1 MTRLYVVEQSGIEPG
16 GHYYS
21 YTSCVV
27 EGARQLGLDPVVLA
41 NKRFRA
47 SAAAGEFDVIP
58 AFTYTW
64 VEAER
69 AGTLAWGEGNIAYEI
84 FAAFARVPP
93 AAEDHVFLHTLGCQE
108 LAAILSALTRRLL
121 PGDPIPYFHILL
133 RRDPAELFADYRPY
147 ADHFGQIAASPF
159 LRRKLL
165 LHADTQQLSEAFAA
179 LTGLPVATA
188 PIPLDRGLL
197 REALSAR
204 APRRRGAPLTVA
216 YLGDA
221 REEKGFQLLPQALTY
236 LWPDYIAKGRVRFLL
251 QSNFNTP
258 GGEAGILAAAQAL
271 AGFPGTT
278 LYSDPVSPAEYFRLL
293 AAADIVLIPYSAERY
308 RYRSSGVLV
317 EAMAAGKVVVTS
329 AGSWMARQVTP
340 EHAVLFDAPT
350 GLGPAIGAAVDR
362 FAELSAGAAAR
373 RGAALAQATGAD
385 LVRHLLSRVEPVA
398 EPGANRRRILLV
410 ISGDALVARDG
421 AALVAQAQLQ
431 YLTAAGYDVI
441 GLCLND
447 GMPLHDE
454 AIAEWRATLG
464 RSLARFPLER
474 VFVAGPGG
482 RSLDP
487 AHLPATRDAQRRE
500 GGPLKAEFDYAAGF
514 AFGGALLKFLRAHPV
529 DAVLLNR
536 VTNFPVIDALGL
548 DGVPVICE
556 IDELQALQRAVG
568 GRRLVNEAD
577 LDEEFA
583 WLSRCAALIAL
594 DRRTAMIAR
603 DRLREIRIETAG
615 MVLPAPPAP
624 LASLAGAKDLAEIV
638 SSTIPQLPEYR
649 CEMAPEIGDGA
660 ARKQLNEAGFLD
672 LLYVGSLNPADVAGL
687 RWFLSQVYEPYLA
700 HRGVT
705 MIVAGEVSRAEGWPQ
720 HKRLFLVGRVEEA
733 APLYAAARI
742 VVLPIVEGAGCPIR
756 TFEALAHGRPLIG
769 TSHAFAGVAETVG
782 EEFLVRDDPAA
793 FAEAVIGLRDS
804 PAARQR
810 AAERSRHAARRL
822 NDFARY
828 FAVMDRLLGQT
839 LDDERP
845 PTPPPAPLASAEEPY
860 VEWSRGLQALNR
872 ALRCY
877 LDGDPLE
884 GEALDIL
891 AEEEPTQVKT
901 LLDAVSRSLL
911 VDRDAAVLRS
921 EPRLNRYL
929 ANPPDS
935 RRREDAMFAVML
947 ALAGR
952 YGTPTQAAAA
962 AARVVVY
969 GGLPMTVA
977 GIVTAPGE
985 GQPTIVVDGR
995 VVATRRIADSRRRL
1009 GRGGLFQAKI
1019 PARNGDNGGL
1029 RTIELAVRDDDG
1041 DGDNPAGGAIAVLCH
1056 SIPMSAETRLFR
1068 RPVFDDGFDVASDG
1082 AGFEL
1087 APGSVGVLTLPRIVN
1102 GHNPAYVDLCFAC
1115 PERDDA
1121 GSPAA
1126 PPFPALTVTVDGG
1139 PIDPEFVGAGAV
1151 TLVRIMLGE
1160 PGAVGDFGIV
1170 RVRIGN
1176 NDARFTPRLVT
1187 VSTGL
1192 FLGPLAATAGIA
1204 TILALSES
1212 PLGQARGSRP
1222 AAAGRQA
1229 IAAIIEGRP
1238 LDAAH
1243 LGALCALAVSAGGP
1257 ERLATLAAQ
1266 ELPRALHDDSIAR
1279 TLPGDTDAA
1288 LDDIYAIVGSCLGT
1302 SDPAIAIL
1310 SPALPFEIVDRQGR
1324 TQAVETQAARKHRG
1338 GSWRVAMPPAGSG
1351 ETIRIRLDA
1360 TLEIAN
1366 RPGIIGYSNFYPV
1379 ESPGALFR
1387 WTGPETISTITIPVA
1402 LNHPARLLVE
1412 LGATGKNVAPDDFAI
1427 SCGGKAVPHTLQ
1439 SDGETVTLSAFLP
1452 AAQLAGPSLEIGL
1465 AVRESFQQPPDR
1477 RELGVVFAALL
1488 LNLGADDDAAM
1499 DARPRPA
1506 ACRPYQPPDGQA
1518 SGRKIS
1524 PDGARRA
1531 LVIDDS
1537 VPEPDKDAGSNAV
1550 LQHMLSLQRLG
1561 YRVSFVPADNMARID
1576 PYTADLERRGIECRH
1591 RPHDASVDDVL
1602 ANTAPFDLV
1611 YLHRHSNAFKHGA
1624 AVRAHSPAARLI
1636 YCVADLHFL
1645 RLQRQA
1651 EVEGGQALR
1660 DAAGEMRSAELA
1672 AMGLA
1677 DRIIVHS
1684 PAEAELLKQLSA
1696 DIAVQVVPWTIE
1708 PREIAG
1714 ASATEPA
1721 LAFIG
1726 GYRHHPNVDAARWAA
1741 HGVMPLLRTELP
1753 GIKLLLV
1760 GSHMPAEVAA
1770 LAAPDVL
1777 PLGHVAALDDVF
1789 ARVRLTIAPLRFG
1802 AGLKGKVLDSLA
1814 AGIPCVMTSVAAEG
1828 LNLPPELQ
1836 SLVAD
1841 EPAEIA
1847 RRIAA
1852 LWRDGRAYRR
1862 TARAARAY
1870 IAANYSA
1877 ARIDALMREA
1887 CGLPSTGAAPRRAR
1901 KPAPNRP
1908 AQQTV

>member
-41 NKRFRA
+41 NKRFRG
-47 SAAAGEFDVIP
+47 SAAAGEFAVVP
-58 AFTYTW
+58 AFTHTW
-64 VEAER
+64 VEAEH
-69 AGTLAWGEGNIAYEI
+69 AGKLTWGEGNIAYEI

-93 AAEDHVFLHTLGCQE
+93 AAADHVFLHTLGCHE

-121 PGDPIPYFHILL
+121 PGDPVPYFHILL

-147 ADHFGQIAASPF
+147 ADPFRQIAASPF
-159 LRRKLL
+159 LQRKVL
-165 LHADTQQLSEAFAA
+165 LHADTQQLSQAFAA

-188 PIPLDRGLL
+188 PIPFDHGLL

-221 REEKGFQLLPQALTY
+221 REEKGFQHLPQALTY

-258 GGEAGILAAAQAL
+258 GGEAGILAAAQTL

-278 LYSDPVSPAEYFRLL
+278 LYSDPVSPAEYFRML

-329 AGSWMARQVTP
+329 TGSWMARQVSS

-373 RGAALAQATGAD
+373 RKAALAQATGAD
-385 LVRHLLSRVEPVA
+385 LVRHLLSRVEPAA

-410 ISGDALVARDG
+410 TSGDALVAKDG

-431 YLTAAGYDVI
+431 YLTAAGYNVV

-447 GMPLHDE
+447 STPLHDE
-454 AIAEWRATLG
+454 AIEEWRAALG

-474 VFVAGPGG
+474 VFVAGPGA

-487 AHLPATRDAQRRE
+487 AQLPATRDEQRRE

-514 AFGGALLKFLRAHPV
+514 EFGGALLKFLRDHPV

-536 VTNFPVIDALGL
+536 VTSFPVIDALGL

-568 GRRLVNEAD
+568 GRRLVDEAD

-583 WLSRCAALIAL
+583 WLSRCAALVAL

-603 DRLREIRIETAG
+603 DRLREARIETAG
-615 MVLPAPPAP
+615 MVLSAPPAP
-624 LASLAGAKDLAEIV
+624 LASLAGAKDLGEIV
-638 SSTIPQLPEYR
+638 GSTTPPLPGYR
-649 CEMAPEIGDGA
+649 CEAATQTGDGGA
-660 ARKQLNEAGFLD
+660 QEQLNEAGFLD
-672 LLYVGSLNPADVAGL
+672 LLYVGSLDPADVAGL

-705 MIVAGEVSRAEGWPQ
+705 MIVAGDVCRAEGWPQ
-720 HKRLFLVGRVEEA
+720 HKRLFLLGRVEEV

-742 VVLPIVEGAGCPIR
+742 VVLPIVEGVGCPIR
-756 TFEALAHGRPLIG
+756 TFEALTHGRPLIG
-769 TSHAFAGVAETVG
+769 TSQALAGVDETVG
-782 EEFLVRDDPAA
+782 EEFLMRDDPAA
-793 FAEAVIGLRDS
+793 FAEAVLELRQS
-804 PAARQR
+804 QAERQR
-810 AAERSRHAARRL
+810 AAERSRRAARRL
-822 NDFARY
+822 NDFAGY

-839 LDDERP
+839 LGDERP
-845 PTPPPAPLASAEEPY
+845 PTPPPAPLAPSAGPY
-860 VEWSRGLQALNR
+860 VEWSRALRALNR
-872 ALRCY
+872 TLRCY
-877 LDGDPLE
+877 LDREPLE
-884 GEALDIL
+884 GEDLDIL

-911 VDRDAAVLRS
+911 VERSAAVLRG

-935 RRREDAMFAVML
+935 RRREDAVFAVTL

-952 YGTPTQAAAA
+952 YGTPTQATAA
-962 AARVVVY
+962 AARVVAY
-969 GGLPMTVA
+969 GGLPLTVA
-977 GIVTAPGE
+977 GIVRASDE
-985 GQPTIVVDGR
+985 GTPTVVVDGC
-995 VVATRRIADSRRRL
+995 VGTTRRIADSRRRL
-1009 GRGGLFQAKI
+1009 GRGGLFQAEI
-1019 PARNGDNGGL
+1019 AALNGDGAGL
-1029 RTIELAVRDDDG
+1029 RTIELAVRSGNGARDG
-1041 DGDNPAGGAIAVLCH
+1041 DDWARGAIAVLCH
-1056 SIPMSAETRLFR
+1056 AIPMSVETRLFG

-1087 APGSVGVLTLPRIVN
+1087 APGGIGVLSLPRIVD
-1102 GHNPAYVDLCFAC
+1102 GHNPAYVDFCFAC

-1121 GSPAA
+1121 SPPAA
-1126 PPFPALTVTVDGG
+1126 AAPLPALTVTADGG
-1139 PIDPEFVGAGAV
+1139 PIDPEFVCAGAV
-1151 TLVRIMLGE
+1151 TLVRILLE
-1160 PGAVGDFGIV
+1160 APGGAGDFGIV
-1170 RVRIGN
+1170 RVGIRN
-1176 NDARFTPRLVT
+1176 NDAHFTLRLVT

-1204 TILALSES
+1204 TILALSGS
-1212 PLGQARGSRP
+1212 PLGQARGPRP

-1243 LGALCALAVSAGGP
+1243 LGALCALTVSAGGP

-1266 ELPRALHDDSIAR
+1266 AV
-1279 TLPGDTDAA
+1279 PGDTDTA

-1302 SDPAIAIL
+1302 SDPRIAIF
-1310 SPALPFEIVDRQGR
+1310 SPALPFEIVDQQGR
-1324 TQAVETQAARKHRG
+1324 AEAAKTQAARKLRG
-1338 GSWRVAMPPAGSG
+1338 GSWRVAMPPSGSG
-1351 ETIRIRLDA
+1351 ERVRIRLDA

-1387 WTGPETISTITIPVA
+1387 WTGPETMSTITIPVA
-1402 LNHPARLLVE
+1402 LNHPARLVLE
-1412 LGATGKNVAPDDFAI
+1412 LGATGRNAAPDDFAI
-1427 SCGGKAVPHTLQ
+1427 LCGGRAVPHTLQ

-1477 RELGVVFAALL
+1477 RELGVVFAALSL
-1488 LNLGADDDAAM
+1488 DLGAADEAVDAG
-1499 DARPRPA
+1499 PRPA
-1506 ACRPYQPPDGQA
+1506 GRRPYQLADGET
-1518 SGRKIS
+1518 SGRKVAS
-1524 PDGARRA
+1524 DAAPRA

-1576 PYTADLERRGIECRH
+1576 PYTADLEQRGIECRH
-1591 RPHDASVDDVL
+1591 RPDHASVDEVL
-1602 ANTAPFDLV
+1602 ADVAPFDLV
-1611 YLHRHSNAFKHGA
+1611 YLHRHSNALKHGA

-1651 EVEGGQALR
+1651 EIEGAQALR
-1660 DAAGEMRSAELA
+1660 DASDEMRSAELA
-1672 AMGLA
+1672 AMRLA
-1677 DRIIVHS
+1677 DCIIVHS
-1684 PAEAELLKQLSA
+1684 PAEAELLRQLSA
-1696 DIAVQVVPWTIE
+1696 EIAVQVVPWTIE
-1708 PREIAG
+1708 PREVAG
-1714 ASATEPA
+1714 TPATEPA

-1726 GYRHHPNVDAARWAA
+1726 GYRHQPNVDAACWAA
-1741 HGVMPLLRTELP
+1741 HSVMPLLRQELP

-1777 PLGHVAALDDVF
+1777 PLGHVATLDEVF
-1789 ARVRLTIAPLRFG
+1789 ARARLTIAPLRFG

-1828 LNLPPELQ
+1828 LNLPSELR

-1847 RRIAA
+1847 RRIAT
-1852 LWRDGRAYRR
+1852 LWRDARAYRR
-1862 TARAARAY
+1862 AARAARAY

-1877 ARIDALMREA
+1877 ARIDTLMHQA
-1887 CGLPSTGAAPRRAR
+1887 CGLPSTAAAPRRSR

-1908 AQQTV
+1908 AQQAV